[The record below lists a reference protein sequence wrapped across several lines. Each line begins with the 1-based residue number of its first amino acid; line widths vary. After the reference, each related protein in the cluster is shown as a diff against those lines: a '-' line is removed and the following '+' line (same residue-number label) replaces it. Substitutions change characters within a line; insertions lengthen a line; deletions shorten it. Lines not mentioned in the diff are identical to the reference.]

1 MVDKTV
7 PNIRKICR
15 KVNADASASI
25 QITYEQSYR
34 GPLTLTIPPGKK
46 PPTEINGIAA
56 AKKKRMKDEKSRR
69 RNMRSFTVVALLLGF
84 SLVSR
89 AELVRENVEYRQGDV
104 TLKGYF
110 VYDEAMIGKR
120 PGVLVVHEWWG
131 LNDYARRRAD
141 ELAQLGYLALACDIY
156 GNGQTAANP
165 EAARALVMPFYTDRA
180 LLRARVRA
188 GLDELRGYVQCDT
201 NRVAAVGYCFGG
213 MTVLELARSGAPVAG
228 VVSFHGGLSTPHP
241 EDAKNIKGKVLVLH
255 GGDDP
260 NVKPEEVTAFEDE
273 MRKAGVDWQLIV
285 YGGAAHSFT
294 NPASGSDPSKGAAY
308 NEKADRRSWEAM
320 RAFLAEIF
328 R

>member
-1 MVDKTV
+1 
-7 PNIRKICR
+7 
-15 KVNADASASI
+15 
-25 QITYEQSYR
+25 
-34 GPLTLTIPPGKK
+34 
-46 PPTEINGIAA
+46 
-56 AKKKRMKDEKSRR
+56 
-69 RNMRSFTVVALLLGF
+69 MRAILVGLLLMG
-84 SLVSR
+84 LAVVSR

-110 VYDEAMIGKR
+110 VYDEAVIGKR

-156 GNGQTAANP
+156 GNGQTASTT
-165 EAARALVMPFYTDRA
+165 EEARALVMPFYTDRA
-180 LLRARVRA
+180 LLRTRVRA
-188 GLDELRGYVQCDT
+188 GFDELRGHIHCDT
-201 NRVAAVGYCFGG
+201 NRVAAIGYCFGG

-241 EDAKNIKGKVLVLH
+241 EDAKNIRGKVLALH

-260 NVKPEEVTAFEDE
+260 NVKPEEVAAFENE
-273 MRKAGVDWQLIV
+273 MRAAGVDWQLVV
-285 YGGAAHSFT
+285 YGGAVHSFT
-294 NPASGSDPSKGAAY
+294 NPASGNDPSKGAAY

-320 RAFLAEIF
+320 KTFLAEIL